1 MKFEFNKSI
10 ELLQTTPSILRAWL
24 DQLPLDWILS
34 NEGEDSWSP
43 FDVVGHLIHG
53 EKTDWIARAE
63 IILSDEADK
72 EFEPFDRFAMFDDSK
87 GKTIHELLSEFEDL
101 RRQNI
106 EQLRSM
112 QITEA
117 DFDKTGLHPNLGVVT
132 LRQLISTWV
141 AHDLDHLGQI
151 SGIMARQY
159 KEEVGPWREFLG
171 ILET

>member
-1 MKFEFNKSI
+1 MEFDFNKSI

-24 DQLPLDWILS
+24 DQLPQDWVLS
-34 NEGEDSWSP
+34 NEGEDTWSP

-63 IILSDEADK
+63 IILSDEADR
-72 EFEPFDRFAMFDDSK
+72 EFTPFDRFAMFEDSK

-101 RRQNI
+101 RRQNF
-106 EQLRSM
+106 ERLRSL
-112 QITEA
+112 QISEA

-141 AHDLDHLGQI
+141 AHDLDHIGQI
-151 SGIMARQY
+151 AGIMARQY
-159 KEEVGPWREFLG
+159 KEEVGPWRGFLS

>member
-1 MKFEFNKSI
+1 
-10 ELLQTTPSILRAWL
+10 
-24 DQLPLDWILS
+24 
-34 NEGEDSWSP
+34 
-43 FDVVGHLIHG
+43 VGHLIHG

>member
-1 MKFEFNKSI
+1 MEFDFNKSI
-10 ELLQTTPSILRAWL
+10 GILQTTPSILRAWL
-24 DQLPLDWILS
+24 DQLPLDWILA
-34 NEGEDSWSP
+34 NEGEDTWSP

-63 IILSDEADK
+63 IILSKKADK
-72 EFEPFDRFAMFDDSK
+72 EFDPFDRFAMFEDSK

-106 EQLRSM
+106 ERLRSL
-112 QITEA
+112 QITET

-151 SGIMARQY
+151 AEIMARQY

-171 ILET
+171 ILKT

>member
-1 MKFEFNKSI
+1 MEFDFNKSI

-24 DQLPLDWILS
+24 DQLPQDWVLS
-34 NEGEDSWSP
+34 NEGEDTWSP

-63 IILSDEADK
+63 IILSDEADR
-72 EFEPFDRFAMFDDSK
+72 EFTPFDRFAMFEDSK

-101 RRQNI
+101 RRQNF
-106 EQLRSM
+106 ERLRSL
-112 QITEA
+112 QISES

-141 AHDLDHLGQI
+141 AHDLDHIGQI
-151 SGIMARQY
+151 AGIMARQY
-159 KEEVGPWREFLG
+159 KEEVGPWRGFLS